1 MLLWILN
8 SCLCCTGPGHAL
20 FENWN
25 PVGAVGIIT
34 AFNFP
39 VAPYGW
45 NNAIALVC
53 GDTCLW
59 YGILYGFGQRCSSL
73 TS

>member
-1 MLLWILN
+1 MDIKQ
-8 SCLCCTGPGHAL
+8 CLCCTGPGHAL

-59 YGILYGFGQRCSSL
+59 
-73 TS
+73 